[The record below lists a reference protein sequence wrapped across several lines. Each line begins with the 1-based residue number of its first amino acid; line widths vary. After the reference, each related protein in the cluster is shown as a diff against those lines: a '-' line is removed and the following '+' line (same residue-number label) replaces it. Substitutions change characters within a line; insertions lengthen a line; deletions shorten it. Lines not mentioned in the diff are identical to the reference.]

1 MKHTSVGIGMVG
13 YGGIGRMHALCYRML
28 PLVYPTLQPPPKLVG
43 VVTGPTSV
51 ERARRELDDVVVM
64 AQLEELLARDD
75 VAVIDCCTPTADH
88 VRVAAATLEA
98 GKALFCEKPLAATGA
113 EARQIAALARSR
125 GLAGGVNYHFR
136 SLPAFQETRRR
147 IDAGLL
153 GTVTGFQL
161 HYYRAS
167 NLRRDRPL
175 TWRSSGPGSG
185 VLLDLGAHLVDLV
198 LALLGPV
205 TTVQAR
211 TRTLV
216 AERPGADGRLAPVEA
231 DDVAWLALELVD
243 GGFGTLE
250 ASKMVPSAADDLR
263 FEAYGSAG
271 TLVVDT
277 REPNGLWVG
286 EMGDVGLR
294 QVPVLNRA
302 EPAPS
307 LPGPET
313 PTGVLQ
319 WHLASIAAFL
329 EALAR
334 GSAPPCDLESAAQV
348 QLVLDAALQSAAAGG
363 TTTRLD
369 QVPLD

>member
-1 MKHTSVGIGMVG
+1 M
-13 YGGIGRMHALCYRML
+13 
-28 PLVYPTLQPPPKLVG
+28 
-43 VVTGPTSV
+43 
-51 ERARRELDDVVVM
+51 
-64 AQLEELLARDD
+64 
-75 VAVIDCCTPTADH
+75 
-88 VRVAAATLEA
+88 
-98 GKALFCEKPLAATGA
+98 
-113 EARQIAALARSR
+113 
-125 GLAGGVNYHFR
+125 
-136 SLPAFQETRRR
+136 
-147 IDAGLL
+147 
-153 GTVTGFQL
+153 TGFHL

-205 TTVQAR
+205 ASVQAR

-216 AERPGADGRLAPVEA
+216 PERPGADGRLAPVEA

-250 ASKMVPSAADDLR
+250 ASKMVPGAADDLR

-277 REPNGLWVG
+277 REPNGLWTG

-294 QVPVLNRA
+294 RIPVLNRTDL
-302 EPAPS
+302 PAA

-334 GSAPPCDLESAAQV
+334 GSTPPCDLASAAKV

-363 TTTRLD
+363 VTVEVDRVMLD
-369 QVPLD
+369 